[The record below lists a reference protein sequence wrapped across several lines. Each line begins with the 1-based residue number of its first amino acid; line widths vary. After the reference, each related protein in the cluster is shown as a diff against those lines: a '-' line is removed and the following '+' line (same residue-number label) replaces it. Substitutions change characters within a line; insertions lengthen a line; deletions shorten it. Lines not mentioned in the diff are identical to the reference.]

1 MVGNNSASVL
11 VDAYMKGVRVE
22 EVESLYK
29 GLLHGTENVH
39 PEVSSTGRLGY
50 KYYNRLGYIPYD
62 VNINENAA
70 RTLEYAYDDWCIYR
84 LAKEYMDKSGNLTQW
99 KPGHPNRAVLE
110 ADIAKGNSYVCEED
124 GQLHAA
130 FALILGDDPTYQ
142 VIEEGKWL
150 EDSPYGTIHRLAS
163 DGQIKGIFAAC
174 VSFCQNI
181 CPHLLSLIHISEPT
195 RH

>member
-1 MVGNNSASVL
+1 MTIRHA
-11 VDAYMKGVRVE
+11 K
-22 EVESLYK
+22 
-29 GLLHGTENVH
+29 
-39 PEVSSTGRLGY
+39 PEDIDEMLR
-50 KYYNRLGYIPYD
+50 
-62 VNINENAA
+62 
-70 RTLEYAYDDWCIYR
+70 IYR

-174 VSFCQNI
+174 VSF
-181 CPHLLSLIHISEPT
+181 
-195 RH
+195 

>member
-1 MVGNNSASVL
+1 MTIRHA
-11 VDAYMKGVRVE
+11 K
-22 EVESLYK
+22 
-29 GLLHGTENVH
+29 
-39 PEVSSTGRLGY
+39 PEDIDEMLR
-50 KYYNRLGYIPYD
+50 
-62 VNINENAA
+62 
-70 RTLEYAYDDWCIYR
+70 IYC
-84 LAKEYMDKSGNLTQW
+84 LAKEYMDKSGNPTQW

-110 ADIAKGNSYVCEED
+110 TDIAKGNSYVCEEN

-130 FALILGDDPTYQ
+130 FALILGADPTYQ

-181 CPHLLSLIHISEPT
+181 CTHLRADTHHDNLTMQHLLVKNGFVQCGIIHIADGSPRIAYEKID
-195 RH
+195 